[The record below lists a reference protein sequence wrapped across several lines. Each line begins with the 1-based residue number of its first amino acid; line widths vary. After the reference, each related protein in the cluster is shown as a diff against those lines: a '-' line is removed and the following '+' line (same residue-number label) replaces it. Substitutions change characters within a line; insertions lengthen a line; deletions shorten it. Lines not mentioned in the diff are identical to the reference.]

1 MTSIRTEAPEHD
13 PHLIRR
19 ELNKRNESHAAKLRK
34 YRAANTLAVMMVGV
48 CGMAIAVAV
57 VEADRVLKRE
67 AVINQEN
74 VVAWKR

>member
-1 MTSIRTEAPEHD
+1 MTPVRTEALSAHQ
-13 PHLIRR
+13 
-19 ELNKRNESHAAKLRK
+19 HAVNRSKSFNAGLRK